1 MDKVDKFKYFW
12 EQADERYETRVVS
25 FRRIASRLV
34 KNLLNTLI
42 PIIILLT
49 LVCLSV
55 CLKQECVPRILAL
68 VRQSRQA

>member
-25 FRRIASRLV
+25 FRRIAPRLA